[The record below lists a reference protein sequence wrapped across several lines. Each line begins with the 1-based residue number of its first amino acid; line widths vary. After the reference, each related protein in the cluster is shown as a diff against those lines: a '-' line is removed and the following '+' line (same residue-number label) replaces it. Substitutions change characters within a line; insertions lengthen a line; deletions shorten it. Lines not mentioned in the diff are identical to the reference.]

1 MFQKQNIAQRIHTQ
15 SQDKIT
21 NAETIMQL
29 WKLRACEVTNAI
41 NRHNRTKIQMQKL
54 THM

>member
-1 MFQKQNIAQRIHTQ
+1 MQIHPIIHANIMITY
-15 SQDKIT
+15 KIT

-41 NRHNRTKIQMQKL
+41 NRHNRTRIQMQKL
-54 THM
+54 THL